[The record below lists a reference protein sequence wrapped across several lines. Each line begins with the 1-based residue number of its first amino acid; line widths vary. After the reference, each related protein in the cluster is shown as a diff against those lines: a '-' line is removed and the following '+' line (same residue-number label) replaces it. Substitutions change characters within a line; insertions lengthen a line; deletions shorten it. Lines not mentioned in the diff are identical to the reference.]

1 MRTPFPT
8 ESQEDGE
15 RKKEQERKPK
25 AHGSRKGRLIQKR
38 RKGQAESAASVP
50 GSPSE
55 REGTREHSS
64 SRAFDT
70 SATSKDAGHKARLWS
85 PPHSRGRM
93 NS

>member
-55 REGTREHSS
+55 REGTREHLP

-70 SATSKDAGHKARLWS
+70 SATAK
-85 PPHSRGRM
+85 PRGTRRG
-93 NS
+93 SGAPLTHGDE